1 MSPVR
6 KYLVML
12 FIILASFGSC
22 FGRVYRGDP
31 LVANLDEAY
40 GPADPRAYVTPISY
54 IHRQDYEYQPGFYWM
69 KSVAKRFWS
78 TVMRSSQESTRSTS
92 TSPWLVNVDDFGAK
106 GYGKDDSTEAFR
118 KAWEKACNS
127 ADSVLVIPANKIYH
141 LRPITFSGPCKSN
154 FTMKVDGKIK
164 ASTRRSDYGKDKRH
178 WLVFEKIHNFTVEG
192 WGTIDGNGRKWWA
205 NSCKINKKLP
215 CKHAPTAVTFM
226 DCTNLRVADLNIRN
240 AQQIHLSFQNCVN
253 VKALNLS
260 VTAPGNSPNTDGIH
274 VTDTRNITI
283 QDSVIS
289 TGDDCISIVSGSEYV
304 QARNIQCGPGHGI
317 SIGSLGARNSKDH
330 VSNVIVDGAKL
341 RGTTNGV
348 RIKTWQGGSGYAK
361 NITFQNIEMENV
373 RYPIII
379 DQNYCDSRKPCTEE
393 TSAVQ
398 VSGVVYKNI
407 TGTSASEE
415 AVKFYCSKTIP
426 CHGISLEEINLV
438 RRRWKG
444 QCLV

>member
-40 GPADPRAYVTPISY
+40 GPADPRAY
-54 IHRQDYEYQPGFYWM
+54 
-69 KSVAKRFWS
+69 
-78 TVMRSSQESTRSTS
+78 
-92 TSPWLVNVDDFGAK
+92 
-106 GYGKDDSTEAFR
+106 AFR

-192 WGTIDGNGRKWWA
+192 WGTID
-205 NSCKINKKLP
+205 
-215 CKHAPTAVTFM
+215 
-226 DCTNLRVADLNIRN
+226 
-240 AQQIHLSFQNCVN
+240 
-253 VKALNLS
+253 

-438 RRRWKG
+438 REGDGRVNAWCDNVGLRNMGKVSPR
-444 QCLV
+444 C